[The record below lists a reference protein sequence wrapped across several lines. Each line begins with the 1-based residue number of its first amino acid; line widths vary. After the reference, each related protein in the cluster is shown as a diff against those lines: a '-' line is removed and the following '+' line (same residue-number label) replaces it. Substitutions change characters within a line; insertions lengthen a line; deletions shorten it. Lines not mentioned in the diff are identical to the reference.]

1 MARFCSKCGS
11 SVSPTARFCNRCGGR
26 LRQKEALRPS
36 GEAPAQPAADTERIP
51 TWSGWEP
58 APAPA
63 PPAQAPAP
71 PPPAPEPEPPA
82 AAVPTPP
89 QYWESY
95 DYPTA
100 PEGASAGAPAPPP
113 WEAPD
118 YRPRDASRPL
128 PPLSQVLPQDMETT
142 RERAR
147 EIILNFSLWAAG
159 IVLFPVPFSDLV
171 LLMPVQSAMVIAIGR
186 AYGIKDPPEKVLA
199 ILAGA
204 CGASVFGQITT
215 LFVANLIPIIGKFIS
230 APFVFG
236 WTYGLGEVAM
246 RYFESQGEASS
257 DELRSIFK
265 RASKEASRNYGS
277 SSRVEPR
284 EALDHIRDYVSEDEY
299 RKIRERFGS
308 N

>member
-1 MARFCSKCGS
+1 MS
-11 SVSPTARFCNRCGGR
+11 STARFCNRCGGR

-36 GEAPAQPAADTERIP
+36 GEAPAAPSAPLPAETLPTWDGWQPAPPPAA
-51 TWSGWEP
+51 P

-63 PPAQAPAP
+63 APAPFAAAPAP
-71 PPPAPEPEPPA
+71 PPAPEVPP
-82 AAVPTPP
+82 PP

-95 DYPTA
+95 DYPSR
-100 PEGASAGAPAPPP
+100 PEAAGSAPPA
-113 WEAPD
+113 WD
-118 YRPRDASRPL
+118 YEPRLPRDASRPL
-128 PPLSQVLPQDMETT
+128 PPLSQVLPPDVEAT
-142 RERAR
+142 RERAH
-147 EIILNFSLWAAG
+147 EIVLNFSLWAAG

-236 WTYGLGEVAM
+236 WTYGLGEVAI

-257 DELRSIFK
+257 DELRQIFK
-265 RASKEASRNYGS
+265 KASKDASKNYGGDA
-277 SSRVEPR
+277 RVEPR
-284 EALDHIRDYVSEDEY
+284 EALDNIRDYVSEEEY